1 MQLQV
6 DTRAMENRPVRF
18 RLIEYVGWKNVQSA
32 MRYVEAADPFGKRRI
47 ESALP
52 AILSKR

>member
-1 MQLQV
+1 MGVYAGTAEYAEHSIFGGSGLQ
-6 DTRAMENRPVRF
+6 P
-18 RLIEYVGWKNVQSA
+18 QSA